1 MDELV
6 SVREQV
12 QAALASY
19 LADARVHLTTIGS
32 QLAPVCDGL
41 EEFILDC

>member
-32 QLAPVCDGL
+32 QLAPVAMG
-41 EEFILDC
+41 